1 MRRPARNPRG
11 SGLEPTVG
19 FLPYRR
25 VQLPTPFFLPYNRG
39 GFIEAVVLVGTPLMF
54 RPLREL
60 CSYRDAVRRR
70 IPEVAGPFCGAPTLR
85 ACRPRPRPGLPIR

>member
-1 MRRPARNPRG
+1 MRRPAGNPRG

-25 VQLPTPFFLPYNRG
+25 AQYLPPFFLPYNRG

-54 RPLREL
+54 RPLKEL
-60 CSYRDAVRRR
+60 CSYRVRS
-70 IPEVAGPFCGAPTLR
+70 VAGYLK
-85 ACRPRPRPGLPIR
+85 